1 MTFAERMRRAARGL
15 EEFRAMDL
23 ADDMKVQTYRE
34 RRQVRDYVRDFV
46 RRGEMVR
53 VSRGRYRYV
62 AVIRR
67 GYMDVIWHLCRS
79 HRQFDT
85 DEIERLSGAAR
96 ATVLEY
102 LRCLVGFGFLRQR
115 ARGRWELVRDPG
127 PERPVDTGKCARLK
141 RQRKKSLTELT
152 EDTEG

>member
-1 MTFAERMRRAARGL
+1 
-15 EEFRAMDL
+15 
-23 ADDMKVQTYRE
+23 
-34 RRQVRDYVRDFV
+34 
-46 RRGEMVR
+46 
-53 VSRGRYRYV
+53 
-62 AVIRR
+62 
-67 GYMDVIWHLCRS
+67 MDVIWHLCRS